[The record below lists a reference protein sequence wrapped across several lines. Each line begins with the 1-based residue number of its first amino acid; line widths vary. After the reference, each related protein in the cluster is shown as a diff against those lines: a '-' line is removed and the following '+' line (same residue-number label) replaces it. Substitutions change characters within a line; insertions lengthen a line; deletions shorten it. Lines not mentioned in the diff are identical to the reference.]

1 MPENQPKYCTTNRR
15 ATENA
20 SIWQHPSYSWS
31 AIMVGWHIPC
41 GLAHSQGESPI
52 QHHHLLLGMFTNS
65 METHNQIMWQDVV
78 ETYDQGANILS
89 ATRSDTPPP
98 HYPVVCGVK
107 VGACLC
113 DQSKPSITHALQND
127 FCFKRP
133 LMLRG
138 SIPLPLFT
146 GIGSLSYSDIWL

>member
-98 HYPVVCGVK
+98 TILWYVELRWEHVSATSLNQALLTRCKMTFVSKGLWCLGGVF
-107 VGACLC
+107 LC
-113 DQSKPSITHALQND
+113 HFL
-127 FCFKRP
+127 
-133 LMLRG
+133 LE
-138 SIPLPLFT
+138 
-146 GIGSLSYSDIWL
+146 